1 MAVDPVPYVV
11 HGAKHSADVFRQ
23 AFHDSTSGGE
33 GISTPT
39 SFHTRQTG
47 TPSNQVRVRPGG
59 AIILNSYQGGAGQSY
74 AVRNA
79 SETLVSVPAS
89 DSTGP
94 KSWYIIVRVSD
105 PQFAGQAPADPLEGP
120 YTFIECVSQSETIT
134 DPHLKLA
141 SVVVP
146 ASTATI
152 TNSMIT
158 SMRELA
164 QPKRDGVIFARPRIM
179 EDNDPRHN
187 YVNAR
192 YSGPNGNYY
201 GEAFPGGGGLP
212 NSTDIFVPEWATHQS
227 IRADWIGVRCESGKN
242 TYGHYWVEFGDEY
255 ITNGWPG
262 GRNLEYATQVFAFDT
277 TGTQGNYRTSWPL
290 MDQTTIPAKLRG
302 KTVKYQFKAGLYDD
316 ADTNGVFMNHLS
328 GMGLEITFAQQ
339 AINEDTI

>member
-23 AFHDSTSGGE
+23 AFHDSTGGAE

-39 SFHTRQTG
+39 SFHVRQTA

-59 AIILNSYQGGAGQSY
+59 AIVLNSYQGGAGQSY
-74 AVRNA
+74 GIRNA
-79 SETLVSVPAS
+79 DESLVDVPAS
-89 DSTGP
+89 DSTGS
-94 KSWYIIVRVSD
+94 KSWYVIARISD
-105 PQFAGQAPADPLEGP
+105 PQFAGPAPADPKVGP
-120 YTFIECVSQSETIT
+120 YLFLECVSQSSTIT

-164 QPKRDGVIFARPRIM
+164 QPKRDGVVFARPRIA
-179 EDNDPRHN
+179 DDDDDRHN

-192 YSGPNGNYY
+192 WRGPNGNFY
-201 GEAFPGGGGLP
+201 GEAFPGGAGSP
-212 NSTDIFVPEWATHQS
+212 NSADIYVPEWATHQS

-242 TYGHYWVEFGDEY
+242 TFGHYWVEFGDEY
-255 ITNGWPG
+255 RDHGWPG
-262 GRNLEYATQVFAFDT
+262 GRQFEYATQVFAFDT

-290 MDQTTIPAKLRG
+290 MDQTTVPKKLRG
-302 KTVKYQFKAGLYDD
+302 KTIRYQFKAGLYDD
-316 ADTNGVFMNHLS
+316 ADTNGVFMNRLS
-328 GMGLEITFAQQ
+328 GLGLEITFSQQ
-339 AINEDTI
+339 AINEDTL